1 MAQVKAEQQPPAATG
16 TTLIVLVG
24 LGIAFLLFMAFLN
37 VVKSGNLLNES
48 NLLYAALI
56 FYAGA
61 GALYLGFGVTGTESY
76 VKFASF
82 ATWLGLIANTGAVA
96 HRWYEAGHPPFSS
109 VYEML
114 LSFVW
119 TLAAL
124 TLVAEKKYHVKVIGT
139 VTMPVAIVGVVLMQL
154 LRTDVHPLVPAL
166 QSTWL
171 HVHVTLAMLAYAACA
186 LSFALGMMFLIQDKM
201 KTETFLAVTTAS
213 TLAIYAGIVFT
224 RFEKWGGLN
233 VSAWDADRKSE
244 VFLSRGVRLFVTI
257 PDLGWLMVLASLLVA
272 APLSLYL
279 VSRRAKIAWYLRS
292 LPARSSD
299 AYRAILQIFSLR
311 RSDQV
316 SATEAWIKINP
327 EPQNEESWILV
338 ANRAVFVSILLQVMA
353 LVMFLVRTRD
363 SRYLSLDDQGLYPTS
378 LAASPFILSGLI
390 GGVFMSLLYLLLLWR
405 RPDLERLLPSADDLD
420 RITYKT
426 IGIAFPLLTLMI
438 AAGAYWANQTWGSYW
453 SWDPKETWAAIT
465 WLVYAGYLHMRVTRG
480 WRGRRAA
487 YFAILGFGVVMFTF
501 FGVTYLLPGLHAY
514 A

>member
-1 MAQVKAEQQPPAATG
+1 MARVKAEQQQPTTG
-16 TTLIVLVG
+16 MTLIVLVG
-24 LGIAFLLFMAFLN
+24 LAIAFLLFMAFLN
-37 VVKSGNLLNES
+37 VVKSGNLLSET
-48 NLLYAALI
+48 NLLFAALI

-76 VKFASF
+76 VRFASL
-82 ATWLGLIANTGAVA
+82 ATWLGLIANTAAVA
-96 HRWYEAGHPPFSS
+96 HRWYEAGHPPFAS

-119 TLAAL
+119 TLAVL
-124 TLVAEKKYHVKVIGT
+124 TLVAEKKFGVKVIGT

-186 LSFALGMMFLIQDKM
+186 LSFALAMMFLIQDNM
-201 KTETFLAVTTAS
+201 KTETFLAVTSAS
-213 TLAIYAGIVFT
+213 TLTIYASIVLT
-224 RFEKWGGLN
+224 RFENWGGLSL
-233 VSAWDADRKSE
+233 VAWNPEQKSE
-244 VFLSRGVRLFVTI
+244 VLLSKGVRLFVTI
-257 PDLGWLMVLASLLVA
+257 PDLGWVMTLTLLVVA
-272 APLSLYL
+272 SPLVLYGL
-279 VSRRAKIAWYLRS
+279 
-292 LPARSSD
+292 ARWKNNDSF
-299 AYRAILQIFSLR
+299 LTL
-311 RSDQV
+311 
-316 SATEAWIKINP
+316 
-327 EPQNEESWILV
+327 
-338 ANRAVFVSILLQVMA
+338 ANRAVFISILLQVMT
-353 LVMFLVRTRD
+353 LVMFLVRARD
-363 SRYLSLDDQGLYPTS
+363 GRYPSLDADGLFATS
-378 LAASPFILSGLI
+378 LAASPFILSGLV
-390 GGVFMSLLYLLLLWR
+390 GGVFISLLYLLLLWR
-405 RPDLERLLPSADDLD
+405 RPDLERLLPNADNLD

-426 IGIAFPLLTLMI
+426 IGLAFPLLTLMI

-487 YFAILGFGVVMFTF
+487 YFAILGFAVVMFTF

>member
-1 MAQVKAEQQPPAATG
+1 MARARAEQQPAATG
-16 TTLIVLVG
+16 TTLIVMVG
-24 LGIAFLLFMAFLN
+24 LGIVFLLFMAFLN
-37 VVKSGNLLNES
+37 VVKSGNLLTES

-76 VKFASF
+76 VKFASL
-82 ATWLGLIANTGAVA
+82 ATWAGLLANTGAVA
-96 HRWYEAGHPPFSS
+96 HRWYMAGHPPFAS

-119 TLAAL
+119 TLAVL
-124 TLVAEKKYHVKVIGT
+124 TLVAEKKYGVKVIGT

-154 LRTDVHPLVPAL
+154 LPSDVRPLVPAL

-186 LSFALGMMFLIQDKM
+186 LSFALAMMFLIQDKV
-201 KTETFLAVTTAS
+201 KTETFLAATSAGVSVIYGAIV
-213 TLAIYAGIVFT
+213 LA
-224 RFEKWGGLN
+224 RFEKWGGLSL
-233 VSAWDADRKSE
+233 VAWNAQEKSE

-257 PDLGWLMVLASLLVA
+257 PDLGWLMLLVWAAVA
-272 APLSLYL
+272 APLVIY
-279 VSRRAKIAWYLRS
+279 AY
-292 LPARSSD
+292 ARSRND
-299 AYRAILQIFSLR
+299 NGLFS
-311 RSDQV
+311 
-316 SATEAWIKINP
+316 
-327 EPQNEESWILV
+327 V
-338 ANRAVFVSILLQVMA
+338 ANRAVFVGILLQIMA
-353 LVMFLVRTRD
+353 LAIFLLRARD
-363 SRYLSLDDQGLYPTS
+363 GRYPSLDAEGLFATS
-378 LAASPFILSGLI
+378 LAASPFIFSGLVAGI
-390 GGVFMSLLYLLLLWR
+390 FISLLYLMLVWR
-405 RPDLERLLPSADDLD
+405 RGDLERLLPSSDALD
-420 RITYKT
+420 RVTYKT

-438 AAGAYWANQTWGSYW
+438 AAGAYWANRTWGSYW

-465 WLVYAGYLHMRVTRG
+465 WLVYAGYLHMRITRG

>member
-1 MAQVKAEQQPPAATG
+1 MARAKAEQQPPAATG
-16 TTLIVLVG
+16 TTLIVLVS

-37 VVKSGNLLNES
+37 VVKSGNLLNET
-48 NLLYAALI
+48 NLLFAALI
-56 FYAGA
+56 FYSGA
-61 GALYLGFGVTGTESY
+61 GALYLGFGVTGTEAY
-76 VKFASF
+76 VRFASL
-82 ATWLGLIANTGAVA
+82 ATWFGLIANTGAVA
-96 HRWYEAGHPPFSS
+96 HRWYEAGHPPFAS

-124 TLVAEKKYHVKVIGT
+124 TLVAEKKFKVKVIGT

-154 LRTDVHPLVPAL
+154 LRSDVHPLVPAL

-186 LSFALGMMFLIQDKM
+186 LSFALAMMFLIQDHM
-201 KTETFLAVTTAS
+201 KTETFLAVTGACTV
-213 TLAIYAGIVFT
+213 AIYAGVLT

-233 VSAWDADRKSE
+233 VIAWNAEEKSE
-244 VFLSRGVRLFVTI
+244 VFLAKNVRLFVTI
-257 PDLGWLMVLASLLVA
+257 PDLGWLMVLVLIVVAS
-272 APLSLYL
+272 PLIFYGL
-279 VSRRAKIAWYLRS
+279 
-292 LPARSSD
+292 ARWKKDESFL
-299 AYRAILQIFSLR
+299 AI
-311 RSDQV
+311 
-316 SATEAWIKINP
+316 
-327 EPQNEESWILV
+327 

-353 LVMFLVRTRD
+353 LIMFLVRARD
-363 SRYLSLDDQGLYPTS
+363 GRYPSLDAEGLFATS
-378 LAASPFILSGLI
+378 LSASPFILSGLV
-390 GGVFMSLLYLLLLWR
+390 GGVFFSLLYLLLLWR
-405 RPDLERLLPSADDLD
+405 RPDLERLLPDADTLD

-487 YFAILGFGVVMFTF
+487 YFAILGFAVVMFTF
-501 FGVTYLLPGLHAY
+501 FGVTYLLSGLHAY